1 MRRVNAKPRSQ
12 YPHPYSELLA
22 TGLWWTIVLFLC
34 SSVLSLM
41 AGIAF
46 ALIVL
51 YTPKLV
57 SLPIRFMTWL
67 LMGTPLLLQLYL
79 IYYGLVQVGIDIPAL
94 MAGII
99 GLSLHFA
106 VYNADVIRAGV
117 LSVDPGQIEGAR
129 SIGLS
134 RSQAQR
140 YVIVPQA
147 LRSTLAPLG
156 NNLIVLLKDTSLV
169 SIIGIAE
176 LVYSAQRAVSETYS
190 PFEFY
195 LAVAVIY
202 YAVNL
207 VLEAGLHLL
216 ETKVE
221 MSR

>member
-1 MRRVNAKPRSQ
+1 MQSLDLSIVA
-12 YPHPYSELLA
+12 PYSELLA
-22 TGLWWTIVLFLC
+22 TGLWWTVVLFLS

-41 AGIAF
+41 LGVVF

-51 YTPKLV
+51 YAPKLAA
-57 SLPIRFMTWL
+57 LPVRFITWL
-67 LMGTPLLLQLYL
+67 LMGTPLLLQLYV

-94 MAGII
+94 VAGVI

-117 LSVDPGQIEGAR
+117 MSVDPGQIEGAR

-134 RSQAQR
+134 RGQAQR

-147 LRSTLAPLG
+147 LRSTIAPLG

-195 LAVAVIY
+195 LTVGVIY

-216 ETKVE
+216 ENKVE

>member
-1 MRRVNAKPRSQ
+1 MQSLDLSIVT
-12 YPHPYSELLA
+12 PYYEMLA
-22 TGLWWTIVLFLC
+22 MGLWWTLIMFVT
-34 SSVLSLM
+34 SSVVSLL

-51 YTPKLV
+51 YAPKV
-57 SLPIRFMTWL
+57 VALPVRFMTWL
-67 LMGTPLLLQLYL
+67 LMGTPLLLQLYV
-79 IYYGLVQVGIDIPAL
+79 IYYGLVQVGIDIPAPV
-94 MAGII
+94 AGII

-117 LSVDPGQIEGAR
+117 VSVDPGQIEGAR

-134 RSQAQR
+134 RGQTQC

-147 LRSTLAPLG
+147 LRRTLAPMG

-169 SIIGIAE
+169 SMIGIAE
-176 LVYSAQRAVSETYS
+176 LVYSAQLAVSETYS

-195 LAVAVIY
+195 LTVAVIY
-202 YAVNL
+202 YAANL

-216 ETKVE
+216 EKKVE

>member
-1 MRRVNAKPRSQ
+1 MPSLDLSIVP
-12 YPHPYSELLA
+12 PYSELLA

-34 SSVLSLM
+34 SSVLSLI

-57 SLPIRFMTWL
+57 SLPVRFLTWL

-94 MAGII
+94 AAGII

-140 YVIVPQA
+140 YVVVPQA
-147 LRSTLAPLG
+147 LRNTLAPLG